1 MKSGFVAVVGKPNTG
16 KSTLLNALTGKKVS
30 IVSEKAQTTRF
41 KLRGI
46 ITRPEAQI
54 ILVDTPGFHQARDAL
69 GAFLNSQVTGTL
81 REVDLVLFLVDA
93 SRALNDED
101 RKLAAEL
108 KKTYLPVILVL
119 TKKDLCTE
127 EQLEAARESAAALLD
142 GVKQVSLS
150 AITGEGLK
158 DLVETI
164 ISLLPEG
171 PLLYPEDMVTDY
183 PLAIQA
189 AEIIREKILGNTYQE
204 VPHAVAVEVLRVE
217 ERTSGNLLEIEAD
230 IHVEKD
236 SQKKIIIGQGGS
248 MIKKIGT
255 LAREE
260 LEFLTGKKVFLSL
273 RVKVSEKWKEKESFV
288 RKIYRS

>member
-16 KSTLLNALTGKKVS
+16 KSTLLNALTGKKIS
-30 IVSEKAQTTRF
+30 IVSEKPQTTRF

-69 GAFLNSQVTGTL
+69 GAFLNSQVTGTMK
-81 REVDLVLFLVDA
+81 EVDLVLFLVDA

-101 RKLAAEL
+101 RQLAAEV
-108 KKTYLPVILVL
+108 KKTGRPAVLVL
-119 TKKDLCTE
+119 TKKDLCSE
-127 EQLEAARESAAALLD
+127 EQLEMARKSAGELLD
-142 GVKQVSLS
+142 FVEVVSLS
-150 AITGEGLK
+150 AVRGDGLE
-158 DLVETI
+158 DLVRSL

-183 PLAIQA
+183 PLAILA
-189 AEIIREKILGNTYQE
+189 AEIIREKILDNTYQE

>member
-183 PLAIQA
+183 PLTIQA

>member
-16 KSTLLNALTGKKVS
+16 KSTLINALTGKKIS
-30 IVSEKAQTTRF
+30 IVSEKPQTTRF
-41 KLRGI
+41 KIRGI
-46 ITRPEAQI
+46 LTRPEAQI
-54 ILVDTPGFHQARDAL
+54 IFVDTPGFHQARDAL
-69 GAFLNSQVTGTL
+69 GTFLNSQVTGTL
-81 REVDLVLFLVDA
+81 KEVDLVLFLVDA

-101 RKLAAEL
+101 RKLAAEV
-108 KKTYLPVILVL
+108 KKAGRPALLVL
-119 TKKDLCTE
+119 TKKDLCSE
-127 EQLEAARESAAALLD
+127 EQLEKARESATELLD
-142 GVKQVSLS
+142 FVDQVSLS
-150 AITGEGLK
+150 ATRGDGLE
-158 DLVETI
+158 DLVSRI

-183 PLAIQA
+183 PLTIQA

-204 VPHAVAVEVLRVE
+204 VPHAVAVEVLRVA
-217 ERTSGNLLEIEAD
+217 ERMPGNLLEIEAD

-273 RVKVSEKWKEKESFV
+273 RVKVKEKWKEKESFIK
-288 RKIYRS
+288 KIYRS

>member
-16 KSTLLNALTGKKVS
+16 KSTLLNALTGKKIS

-46 ITRPEAQI
+46 ITRPEAHI

-69 GAFLNSQVTGTL
+69 GAFLNSQVTGTMK
-81 REVDLVLFLVDA
+81 EVDLVLFLVDA
-93 SRALNDED
+93 SRAITDED
-101 RKLAAEL
+101 RQLAAEV
-108 KKTYLPVILVL
+108 KKTGRPAVLVL
-119 TKKDLCTE
+119 TKKDLCSE
-127 EQLEAARESAAALLD
+127 EQLEVARKSAGELLD
-142 GVKQVSLS
+142 FVEVVSLS
-150 AITGEGLK
+150 AVRGDGLE
-158 DLVETI
+158 DLVRSI

-183 PLAIQA
+183 PLAILA
-189 AEIIREKILGNTYQE
+189 AEIVREKILGNTYQE

-217 ERTSGNLLEIEAD
+217 ERTPGGLLEIEAD

>member
-16 KSTLLNALTGKKVS
+16 KSTLLNALTGKKIS
-30 IVSEKAQTTRF
+30 IVSEKPQTTRF

-69 GAFLNSQVTGTL
+69 GAFLNSQVTGTMK
-81 REVDLVLFLVDA
+81 EVDLVLFLVDA
-93 SRALNDED
+93 SRTLNDED
-101 RKLAAEL
+101 RKLAVEV
-108 KKTYLPVILVL
+108 KKTGRPAFLVL
-119 TKKDLCTE
+119 TKRDLCSE
-127 EQLEAARESAAALLD
+127 EQIEIIRKSAMELLD
-142 GVKQVSLS
+142 FVDVISLS
-150 AITGEGLK
+150 AISGDGLE
-158 DLVETI
+158 DLVRRI

-183 PLAIQA
+183 PLTIQA
-189 AEIIREKILGNTYQE
+189 AEIVREKILANTYQE
-204 VPHAVAVEVLRVE
+204 VPHAVAVEVLRMV
-217 ERTSGNLLEIEAD
+217 ERTPDGLLEIEAD

-260 LEFLTGKKVFLSL
+260 LEFLTGRKVFLSL
-273 RVKVSEKWKEKESFV
+273 RVKVKEKWKEKESFV
-288 RKIYRS
+288 RKIYHS

>member
-16 KSTLLNALTGKKVS
+16 KSTLLNALTGKKIS
-30 IVSEKAQTTRF
+30 IVSEKPQTTRF
-41 KLRGI
+41 KIRGI
-46 ITRPEAQI
+46 LTRPEAQI
-54 ILVDTPGFHQARDAL
+54 IFVDTPGFHQARDAL

-101 RKLAAEL
+101 RKLAGEV
-108 KKTYLPVILVL
+108 KKTGRPVVMVM

-127 EQLEAARESAAALLD
+127 EQLEMARESTKELLD
-142 GVKQVSLS
+142 FVDRVSLS
-150 AITGEGLK
+150 AVSGDGLEE
-158 DLVETI
+158 LVNRV

-171 PLLYPEDMVTDY
+171 PILYPEDMVTDY
-183 PLAIQA
+183 PLTIQA

-273 RVKVSEKWKEKESFV
+273 RVKVNEKWKEKESFV
-288 RKIYRS
+288 KKIYRS

>member
-16 KSTLLNALTGKKVS
+16 KSTLLNALTGKKIS
-30 IVSEKAQTTRF
+30 IVSEKPQTTRF

-69 GAFLNSQVTGTL
+69 GAFLNSQVTGTMK
-81 REVDLVLFLVDA
+81 EVDLVLFLVDA

-101 RKLAAEL
+101 RQLAAEV
-108 KKTYLPVILVL
+108 KKTGRPAVLVL
-119 TKKDLCTE
+119 TKKDLCSE
-127 EQLEAARESAAALLD
+127 EQLEMARKSAGELLD
-142 GVKQVSLS
+142 FVEVVSLS
-150 AITGEGLK
+150 AVRGDGLE
-158 DLVETI
+158 DLVRSI

-183 PLAIQA
+183 PLAILA
-189 AEIIREKILGNTYQE
+189 AEIVREKILGNTYQE